1 MKDMARPR
9 NTIANMV
16 WFKTK
21 TLLEIMSKMSDS
33 ELGAW
38 LRKAANDCVN
48 GCTAP
53 DVDPFVKQSYEAS
66 LAKMLAR
73 QNIDAQKYLRRL
85 ARNGK
90 IITAIYNDQDATD
103 VSMPETIST
112 NEASNPPTR
121 ESETRGPQTDDFNGD
136 ATTGDGVEVFY
147 SRESGALSPTTISN
161 ISQDAPNDNA
171 GDERRSGSNSAA
183 TVNLVHPAPIAESAR
198 CATSEAVKALADA
211 STREG
216 EDGRNHRGNTGLL
229 ESSTS
234 AKTLSEARESRR
246 TGGTPKRVEMPTA
259 RSHAETLPVRS
270 PADAPAGSTVDVEAT
285 PAKRPYGSCGHVMLT
300 NEEGAH
306 LREIYGKHLE
316 VAIDILDGYI
326 ENDGKAAKKY
336 KNHAAVLRKGNW
348 VWNKVQEMILNE
360 KRIEN
365 ASKQGDRRSFR
376 QQEREHQTEL
386 MHKSLFAPS
395 IGMDNREIS
404 NG

>member
-1 MKDMARPR
+1 
-9 NTIANMV
+9 MV
-16 WFKTK
+16 ELASKI
-21 TLLEIMSKMSDS
+21 LKMSDT
-33 ELGAW
+33 ELVAW
-38 LRKAANDCVN
+38 FRKAVSDCVD
-48 GCTAP
+48 GCNDP
-53 DVDPFVKQSYEAS
+53 DCDPFIRIQFERSLNQMHVKQELDAQTYRNR
-66 LAKMLAR
+66 LAR
-73 QNIDAQKYLRRL
+73 Q
-85 ARNGK
+85 GK
-90 IITAIYNDQDATD
+90 SLKINDQETATGNYQNP
-103 VSMPETIST
+103 VIST

-121 ESETRGPQTDDFNGD
+121 ESETREPQTDKFNGD
-136 ATTGDGVEVFY
+136 ATTGDGVEIFHC
-147 SRESGALSPTTISN
+147 RESGSLTPTTISN
-161 ISQDAPNDNA
+161 ISQDAPNGNA
-171 GDERRSGSNSAA
+171 GDERRSGSNSVA
-183 TVNLVHPAPIAESAR
+183 TVNLVHPAPIAESATR
-198 CATSEAVKALADA
+198 TSEAVKALADA

-216 EDGRNHRGNTGLL
+216 EDERDHRGNTGTL

-234 AKTLSEARESRR
+234 AKNFTLDSRTDKDRQPNRR

-270 PADAPAGSTVDVEAT
+270 PAEL
-285 PAKRPYGSCGHVMLT
+285 KRPYGTCGHVMLT
-300 NEEGAH
+300 DTEGRH
-306 LREIYGKHLE
+306 LREVYGPHLAI
-316 VAIDILDGYI
+316 AIDILDGYI

-395 IGMDNREIS
+395 IGMDDREIT

>member
-1 MKDMARPR
+1 MARPR
-9 NTIANMV
+9 NIIPRIVGFDMV
-16 WFKTK
+16 ELASKI
-21 TLLEIMSKMSDS
+21 LKMSDT
-33 ELGAW
+33 ELVAW
-38 LRKAANDCVN
+38 FRKAVSDCVD
-48 GCTAP
+48 GCNDP
-53 DVDPFVKQSYEAS
+53 DCDPFIRIQFERSLNQMHVKQELDAQTYRNR
-66 LAKMLAR
+66 LAR
-73 QNIDAQKYLRRL
+73 Q
-85 ARNGK
+85 GK
-90 IITAIYNDQDATD
+90 SLKINDQETATGNYQT
-103 VSMPETIST
+103 PGTIST

-121 ESETRGPQTDDFNGD
+121 ESETRGPQTDNFNGD
-136 ATTGDGVEVFY
+136 ATTGDGVEVCH
-147 SRESGALSPTTISN
+147 SRESDAFVPTTISN
-161 ISQDAPNDNA
+161 ISQDAPNGNA
-171 GDERRSGSNSAA
+171 GDERRSGSNSVD

-216 EDGRNHRGNTGLL
+216 EDERDYRGNTGTM

-234 AKTLSEARESRR
+234 AKTLSEARQSQARESRR
-246 TGGTPKRVEMPTA
+246 TGGTPTRVEMPTA
-259 RSHAETLPVRS
+259 SHAETLPVRS
-270 PADAPAGSTVDVEAT
+270 PAEL
-285 PAKRPYGSCGHVMLT
+285 KKPYGTCGHVMLT
-300 NEEGAH
+300 DTEGRH
-306 LREIYGKHLE
+306 LREVYGPHLAI
-316 VAIDILDGYI
+316 AIDILDGYI

>member
-16 WFKTK
+16 GFKTK

-73 QNIDAQKYLRRL
+73 QNIDAQKYLRSL

-90 IITAIYNDQDATD
+90 IITAIYNDQETTD
-103 VSMPETIST
+103 VSTPEPIST
-112 NEASNPPTR
+112 NEAGNPPTR
-121 ESETRGPQTDDFNGD
+121 ESETRGPQTDKFNGY
-136 ATTGDGVEVFY
+136 ATTGDGVEVFA
-147 SRESGALSPTTISN
+147 SCESGVSEPTTISN
-161 ISQDAPNDNA
+161 ISQDAPNGNA
-171 GDERRSGSNSAA
+171 GDERRSGSNSVA
-183 TVNLVHPAPIAESAR
+183 TVNLVHPAPPIAESAR

-216 EDGRNHRGNTGLL
+216 EDERDHRGNTGTL

-234 AKTLSEARESRR
+234 AKILKLETEGRQSQL
-246 TGGTPKRVEMPTA
+246 TGGAPERCKRSTA
-259 RSHAETLPVRS
+259 SHAEKLPVS
-270 PADAPAGSTVDVEAT
+270 TPADSSEE
-285 PAKRPYGSCGHVMLT
+285 KKPYGTCKHVMLT
-300 NEEGAH
+300 DAEGRH
-306 LREIYGKHLE
+306 LREVYGNNLS
-316 VAIDILDGYI
+316 VAIDILDAYI
-326 ENDGKAAKKY
+326 ENGGKAAKKY

-348 VWNKVQEMILNE
+348 VYEKVQTMALNE

-365 ASKQGDRRSFR
+365 ASKGLKNWKAE
-376 QQEREHQTEL
+376 ERERTARVLRGESADGKNYVRDEEL
-386 MHKSLFAPS
+386 SPAELEAKYA
-395 IGMDNREIS
+395 
-404 NG
+404 

>member
-1 MKDMARPR
+1 MARPR
-9 NTIANMV
+9 KITPDIMV
-16 WFKTK
+16 LKMAEVISKILTMND
-21 TLLEIMSKMSDS
+21 TEI
-33 ELGAW
+33 GAW
-38 LRKAANDCVN
+38 FRKAAVDVMN
-48 GCTAP
+48 GCKDP
-53 DVDPFVKQSYEAS
+53 DCDPLIRQQFERALQELQKRQEHNATMYRNR
-66 LAKMLAR
+66 LAR
-73 QNIDAQKYLRRL
+73 Q
-85 ARNGK
+85 GK
-90 IITAIYNDQDATD
+90 SLKINDQDATD
-103 VSMPETIST
+103 VSTPETIGT

-121 ESETRGPQTDDFNGD
+121 ESETRGPQTDNFNGD
-136 ATTGDGVEVFY
+136 ATTGDGVEAFY
-147 SRESGALSPTTISN
+147 GRESGALAPTTISN
-161 ISQDAPNDNA
+161 ISQDAPNGNV

-216 EDGRNHRGNTGLL
+216 EDERDHRGNTGIL
-229 ESSTS
+229 ESSSS
-234 AKTLSEARESRR
+234 AKNLSEAREGQARESRR

-270 PADAPAGSTVDVEAT
+270 PAEL
-285 PAKRPYGSCGHVMLT
+285 KKPYGTCGHVMLT
-300 NEEGAH
+300 DTDGRH
-306 LREIYGKHLE
+306 LREVYGPHLAI
-316 VAIDILDGYI
+316 AIDILDGYI

-395 IGMDNREIS
+395 IGMDDREIT

>member
-1 MKDMARPR
+1 MARKR
-9 NTIANMV
+9 NQITTFVIGNMEKIV
-16 WFKTK
+16 SHI
-21 TLLEIMSKMSDS
+21 LGMSDS
-33 ELGAW
+33 ELAAW
-38 LRKAANDCVN
+38 TRKAVTDLCN
-48 GCTAP
+48 GCK
-53 DVDPFVKQSYEAS
+53 DPNTDCLVREIYEKS
-66 LAKMLAR
+66 KNIMEAR
-73 QNIDAQKYLRRL
+73 QTYNSRYYQ
-85 ARNGK
+85 RNLERQGK
-90 IITAIYNDQDATD
+90 SLKINDQETATGNYQNP
-103 VSMPETIST
+103 VIST

-121 ESETRGPQTDDFNGD
+121 ESETRGPQTDNFKGD
-136 ATTGDGVEVFY
+136 AATSDRAEAIDH
-147 SRESGALSPTTISN
+147 RESSDSAPTTISN
-161 ISQDAPNDNA
+161 ISQDAPNGNA
-171 GDERRSGSNSAA
+171 GDERRSGSNSVA

-216 EDGRNHRGNTGLL
+216 EDGLDHRGNTGIL
-229 ESSTS
+229 ESSSS
-234 AKTLSEARESRR
+234 AKTLSEARQSQARESRR

-259 RSHAETLPVRS
+259 SHAETLPVRS
-270 PADAPAGSTVDVEAT
+270 PAEL
-285 PAKRPYGSCGHVMLT
+285 KKPYGTCGHVMLT
-300 NEEGAH
+300 DTEGRH
-306 LREIYGKHLE
+306 LREVYGPHLAI
-316 VAIDILDGYI
+316 AIDILDGYI

-395 IGMDNREIS
+395 IGMDNREIT

>member
-16 WFKTK
+16 GFKTK

-73 QNIDAQKYLRRL
+73 QNIDAQKYLRSL

-90 IITAIYNDQDATD
+90 IITAIYNDQETATGNYQN
-103 VSMPETIST
+103 PGPIST

-121 ESETRGPQTDDFNGD
+121 ESETRGPQTDNFNGD
-136 ATTGDGVEVFY
+136 ATTSDGVEVCH
-147 SRESGALSPTTISN
+147 SRESGAFAPTTISN
-161 ISQDAPNDNA
+161 ISQDAPNGNA
-171 GDERRSGSNSAA
+171 GDESLVRS
-183 TVNLVHPAPIAESAR
+183 APIAESAR

-216 EDGRNHRGNTGLL
+216 EDERDHRGNTGTL
-229 ESSTS
+229 ESITS
-234 AKTLSEARESRR
+234 AKNFTLDSRTDKDGQPNEARESRR

-259 RSHAETLPVRS
+259 SHAETLPVRS
-270 PADAPAGSTVDVEAT
+270 PAEL
-285 PAKRPYGSCGHVMLT
+285 KKPYGTCGHVMLT
-300 NEEGAH
+300 DTEGRH
-306 LREIYGKHLE
+306 LREVYGPHLAT
-316 VAIDILDGYI
+316 AIDILDGYI

-365 ASKQGDRRSFR
+365 ASKGAKNWKAE
-376 QQEREHQTEL
+376 ERERTARVLRGESADGKCYLRDDEL
-386 MHKSLFAPS
+386 TPEELEAKY
-395 IGMDNREIS
+395 G
-404 NG
+404 

>member
-1 MKDMARPR
+1 MLFRSKQELDAQTYR
-9 NTIANMV
+9 N
-16 WFKTK
+16 
-21 TLLEIMSKMSDS
+21 
-33 ELGAW
+33 
-38 LRKAANDCVN
+38 R
-48 GCTAP
+48 
-53 DVDPFVKQSYEAS
+53 
-66 LAKMLAR
+66 LAR
-73 QNIDAQKYLRRL
+73 Q
-85 ARNGK
+85 GK
-90 IITAIYNDQDATD
+90 SLKINDQETTD
-103 VSMPETIST
+103 VSTPETIGT
-112 NEASNPPTR
+112 NEAGNPLTR
-121 ESETRGPQTDDFNGD
+121 ELGTRGPQTNNFNGD
-136 ATTGDGVEVFY
+136 ATTGDRVEVFDSSE
-147 SRESGALSPTTISN
+147 SRAFAPTTISN
-161 ISQDAPNDNA
+161 ISQDAPNGNA
-171 GDERRSGSNSAA
+171 GEDEKRSGSNSVA

-216 EDGRNHRGNTGLL
+216 EDERDHRGNTGTL

-234 AKTLSEARESRR
+234 AKTLSEARQVQAMESRR

-395 IGMDNREIS
+395 LGMDDREIT

>member
-1 MKDMARPR
+1 MAEVISKILTM
-9 NTIANMV
+9 NDT
-16 WFKTK
+16 
-21 TLLEIMSKMSDS
+21 EI
-33 ELGAW
+33 GAW
-38 LRKAANDCVN
+38 FRKAAVDVMN
-48 GCTAP
+48 GCK
-53 DVDPFVKQSYEAS
+53 DPNCDPLIRQQFEHALQELQKRQEHNATMYRNR
-66 LAKMLAR
+66 LAR
-73 QNIDAQKYLRRL
+73 Q
-85 ARNGK
+85 GK
-90 IITAIYNDQDATD
+90 SLKINDQETAT
-103 VSMPETIST
+103 IIT
-112 NEASNPPTR
+112 NEAYNTLTR
-121 ESETRGPQTDDFNGD
+121 ESETRGPQTDNFNGD
-136 ATTGDGVEVFY
+136 AEHREASDVSHY
-147 SRESGALSPTTISN
+147 RESGAVERTTISN
-161 ISQDAPNDNA
+161 ISQDAPNGNA
-171 GDERRSGSNSAA
+171 GDERRSGSNSVA

-216 EDGRNHRGNTGLL
+216 EDERDHRGDTELL

-234 AKTLSEARESRR
+234 AKTLTEARQIQARESRR

-259 RSHAETLPVRS
+259 SHAETLPVRS
-270 PADAPAGSTVDVEAT
+270 PADL
-285 PAKRPYGSCGHVMLT
+285 KKPYGTCGHVMLT
-300 NEEGAH
+300 DTEGRH
-306 LREIYGKHLE
+306 LREVYGPHLAI
-316 VAIDILDGYI
+316 AIDILDGYI

-395 IGMDNREIS
+395 IGMDNREIT

>member
-1 MKDMARPR
+1 MAEVISKILTM
-9 NTIANMV
+9 NDT
-16 WFKTK
+16 
-21 TLLEIMSKMSDS
+21 EI
-33 ELGAW
+33 GAW
-38 LRKAANDCVN
+38 FRKAAVDVMN
-48 GCTAP
+48 GCK
-53 DVDPFVKQSYEAS
+53 DPNCDPLIRQQFEHALQELQKRQEHNATMYRNR
-66 LAKMLAR
+66 LAR
-73 QNIDAQKYLRRL
+73 Q
-85 ARNGK
+85 GK
-90 IITAIYNDQDATD
+90 SLKINDQETATGNYHK
-103 VSMPETIST
+103 PATIST
-112 NEASNPPTR
+112 NEAGNPPTR
-121 ESETRGPQTDDFNGD
+121 ESETRGPQTDNFNGD
-136 ATTGDGVEVFY
+136 ATTGDGVEVFN
-147 SRESGALSPTTISN
+147 SREIGALTPTTISN
-161 ISQDAPNDNA
+161 ISQDAPNGNA
-171 GDERRSGSNSAA
+171 GDERRNGSNSVA

-216 EDGRNHRGNTGLL
+216 EDERDNRGNTGIL
-229 ESSTS
+229 ESSSS
-234 AKTLSEARESRR
+234 AKTLTEARESQARESRR

-270 PADAPAGSTVDVEAT
+270 PAEL
-285 PAKRPYGSCGHVMLT
+285 KKPYGTCGHVMLT
-300 NEEGAH
+300 DTEGRH
-306 LREIYGKHLE
+306 LREVYGPHLAI
-316 VAIDILDGYI
+316 AIDILDGYI

-395 IGMDNREIS
+395 IGMDNREIT

>member
-1 MKDMARPR
+1 MAEVISKILTM
-9 NTIANMV
+9 NDT
-16 WFKTK
+16 
-21 TLLEIMSKMSDS
+21 EI
-33 ELGAW
+33 GAW
-38 LRKAANDCVN
+38 FRKATVDVMN
-48 GCTAP
+48 GCKDP
-53 DVDPFVKQSYEAS
+53 DCDPLIRQQFEHALQELQKRQEHNATMYRNR
-66 LAKMLAR
+66 LAR
-73 QNIDAQKYLRRL
+73 Q
-85 ARNGK
+85 GK
-90 IITAIYNDQDATD
+90 SLKINDQETATGNYHK
-103 VSMPETIST
+103 PATIST

-121 ESETRGPQTDDFNGD
+121 ESETRGPQTDNFNGD
-136 ATTGDGVEVFY
+136 ATTGDGVEAFTC
-147 SRESGALSPTTISN
+147 RESGALAPTTISN
-161 ISQDAPNDNA
+161 ISQDAPNGNA
-171 GDERRSGSNSAA
+171 GDERRSGSNSVA

-216 EDGRNHRGNTGLL
+216 EDGRDHRGNTGIL
-229 ESSTS
+229 ESSSS
-234 AKTLSEARESRR
+234 AKTLSEARQVQARESRR

-259 RSHAETLPVRS
+259 SHAETLPVRS
-270 PADAPAGSTVDVEAT
+270 PAEL
-285 PAKRPYGSCGHVMLT
+285 KKPYGTCGHVMLT
-300 NEEGAH
+300 DTEGRH
-306 LREIYGKHLE
+306 LREVYGPHLAI
-316 VAIDILDGYI
+316 AIDILDGYI

-395 IGMDNREIS
+395 IGMDNREIT